1 MRTVT
6 LFIKKYLKKPV
17 VIHNIN
23 GILTVYGDERNFV
36 SVLKDSN
43 SDNTY
48 QSIIFKTDN
57 DITFIGKSKKINN
70 VNYKNMR
77 HYEQSYDDKL
87 IESMINDEKNYLN
100 NQESWTRHLS
110 KQLHIQSEI
119 LNGIA
124 NTIKYRKFISPKMKS
139 QIEILSAANKLALQL
154 NNKEDI

>member
-1 MRTVT
+1 MT
-6 LFIKKYLKKPV
+6 
-17 VIHNIN
+17 
-23 GILTVYGDERNFV
+23 E
-36 SVLKDSN
+36 
-43 SDNTY
+43 
-48 QSIIFKTDN
+48 
-57 DITFIGKSKKINN
+57 KS
-70 VNYKNMR
+70 
-77 HYEQSYDDKL
+77 
-87 IESMINDEKNYLN
+87 KNYLN

>member
-87 IESMINDEKNYLN
+87 IEDMAKRGGL
-100 NQESWTRHLS
+100 
-110 KQLHIQSEI
+110 
-119 LNGIA
+119 
-124 NTIKYRKFISPKMKS
+124 
-139 QIEILSAANKLALQL
+139 
-154 NNKEDI
+154 